1 MTTTRKML
9 AFTLT
14 LSALCLCLAPAAFAA
29 DAQTMEGEFVWER
42 TDKNI
47 TGPLKAIF
55 EPTEEADTW
64 NVSFHFTFEGKAHTY
79 SGTAKGEL
87 GTGALEGEVMSDGEK
102 PAPFVFEGTFTDGK
116 FSGTHAGFRDGN
128 RRPTGSMTLGG

>member
-1 MTTTRKML
+1 I
-9 AFTLT
+9 
-14 LSALCLCLAPAAFAA
+14 APATFAA
-29 DAQTMEGEFVWER
+29 DAQTMEGEFIWER

-55 EPTEEADTW
+55 ETTEEANTW
-64 NVSFHFTFEGKAHTY
+64 NVSFHFTFEGEPHVY

-87 GTGALEGEVMSDGEK
+87 GTGALEGEVMSDGDK
-102 PAPFVFEGTFTDGK
+102 PAPFIFEGTFTDGK